1 MKELLKRFKPT
12 FQVYNFFQKKKLLH
26 NVPLYKKYGLRKRYY
41 SSVSASDFEGLEE
54 EVNTYDLKN
63 SREALASSEK
73 FQQLDKKIQQELL
86 SWSDDGYVVLKN
98 YFSSDEV
105 ASFNEKI
112 DELLASKKV
121 KFENGNKI
129 MFAIHKSKLLFQIG
143 AHKKIISILE
153 TLLDKEVTL
162 FQSINFLTGSQQGAH
177 SDSISMSTFPKGN
190 LIAIWV
196 ALEDIDAESGPLYY
210 YKGSHKL
217 PYFMNKDYDNE
228 GSTFFLGNKGYDA
241 YLKNIQNLL
250 DDNKLEKKHFLAK
263 KGDVLIWHANLVHG
277 GEKVLDDN
285 KTRKSMVFHY
295 YAKDAVAFHE
305 ITQRPTLKEN
315 FEGLFDSIKE

>member
-1 MKELLKRFKPT
+1 M
-12 FQVYNFFQKKKLLH
+12 H
-26 NVPLYKKYGLRKRYY
+26 NVSLYKKFGLSKKYY

-54 EVNTYDLKN
+54 EVNIYDKKN
-63 SREALASSEK
+63 SKQELFKSDRFLE
-73 FQQLDKKIQQELL
+73 LDEKIQKELL
-86 SWSDDGYVVLKN
+86 LWSDNGYVVLKN
-98 YFSSDEV
+98 YFSSEEV
-105 ASFNEKI
+105 DRFNGKI
-112 DELLASKKV
+112 DELLEAKKV

-129 MFAIHKSKLLFQIG
+129 MFAIHKSKLLFNIG

-153 TLLDKEVTL
+153 TLLNKQVSL

-196 ALEDIDAESGPLYY
+196 ALEDIDEKNGPLYY

-217 PYFMNKDYDNE
+217 PYFMNKNFNNE
-228 GSTFFLGNKGYDA
+228 GSLFFLGTKGYDE

-250 DDNKLEKKHFLAK
+250 DVNQLEKQHFLAK

-277 GEKVLDDN
+277 GEKVLDKN
-285 KTRKSMVFHY
+285 RTRKSMVFHY
-295 YAKDAVAFHE
+295 YAKDAIAFHE
-305 ITQRPTLKEN
+305 ITQRPTLKQN
-315 FEGLFDSIKE
+315 LEGLFESLKE

>member
-1 MKELLKRFKPT
+1 M
-12 FQVYNFFQKKKLLH
+12 
-26 NVPLYKKYGLRKRYY
+26 YKKYGLRKRYY